1 MIIIMKKFLYLLKS
15 KPISSQ
21 YGSKVHNYFYEPI
34 EVTEGSEAAH
44 GEPHPRSA
52 ARSVI
57 NIISPIDATDGSS
70 NIAEDLNGVTTFGI
84 DDNGIFRLKY
94 TPKTLG
100 TSSFYSIPYTLTRK
114 NTGAEIEAAVIIN
127 LVAKYLIELANIDF
141 LCSDISGG
149 VFTFNLPY
157 KINDSAITFSQY
169 NNVDYIYN
177 NLEFQIYSDDYNV
190 DDIGEFIFDPNS
202 TGKKEEVRFIP
213 KPLTIAKGSTDETGW
228 DAFDIENTIKYKIIF
243 DGEEYINRSNVL
255 TINIFNTYNE

>member
-1 MIIIMKKFLYLLKS
+1 MIDIPNEPNLKIPRFSYEYNLGSKVRPIKYLIDYNKVEGLAGSLELVNGSTTQATSASLNTFKGQYQGKEIITYNPLNGSIRGSWSKSQYTNEGVIIDENSFINYVNPENAHDNNNEKKFLYLLKS

-34 EVTEGSEAAH
+34 EVTEGSEP
-44 GEPHPRSA
+44 GIRSA

-84 DDNGIFRLKY
+84 DPYGRFKLKY

-127 LVAKYLIELANIDF
+127 LVAKYLIELGDLDF
-141 LCSDISGG
+141 RCTDVSGG
-149 VFTFNLPY
+149 FLH
-157 KINDSAITFSQY
+157 
-169 NNVDYIYN
+169 
-177 NLEFQIYSDDYNV
+177 
-190 DDIGEFIFDPNS
+190 
-202 TGKKEEVRFIP
+202 
-213 KPLTIAKGSTDETGW
+213 LTCHI
-228 DAFDIENTIKYKIIF
+228 
-243 DGEEYINRSNVL
+243 R
-255 TINIFNTYNE
+255 